1 MTAAAKEREG
11 REKKSVSR
19 LDREKDESSDWERES
34 ISMVTTVM
42 VFFPSHSPPP
52 SLPVSSPLSFA
63 PSSHVS
69 VPRRYTISHLTCFFF
84 CLQTEASQFLCR
96 I

>member
-11 REKKSVSR
+11 RKKSVSR

-42 VFFPSHSPPP
+42 GFFFPPIPHPHLYP
-52 SLPVSSPLSFA
+52 
-63 PSSHVS
+63 
-69 VPRRYTISHLTCFFF
+69 SHLLYLLLPLLMSLSLAVTP
-84 CLQTEASQFLCR
+84 SV